1 MSTGFSVLV
10 ELAFAPSQAEF
21 AAELGRGAEQRA
33 SEEPETLLY
42 AWYLD
47 PALGLAHILK
57 RYPHF
62 EAFLAHMKAHVPH
75 QNTFADVFK
84 TTRVRLYGDV
94 PEPLGERFADGGVP
108 CAVFPALSDANR
120 VVAK

>member
-1 MSTGFSVLV
+1 MLV

-21 AAELGRGAEQRA
+21 SAELGRGAEQRA
-33 SEEPETLLY
+33 SEEPEALLY

-47 PALGLAHILK
+47 LASVLAHILEG
-57 RYPHF
+57 YPHF
-62 EAFLAHMKAHVPH
+62 EAFLAHMKAHAPH
-75 QNTFADVFK
+75 QDAFADVFK

-94 PEPLGERFADGGVP
+94 PEPLVERFANGGVP
-108 CAVFPALSDANR
+108 CAVFPALSDANP